1 MPIRWKLAVHSTD
14 FGTLGSVVYTLLMCT
29 IWAERGPRG
38 GGGALVLAGAVRGRG
53 SITAQ
58 LTTKQ

>member
-38 GGGALVLAGAVRGRG
+38 GGGTGPGRG
-53 SITAQ
+53 STG
-58 LTTKQ
+58 